1 MLRLPTESRG
11 CRDDGVEVRRDA
23 WGRPPQPTWECESGT
38 GLYSFVDSF
47 SQSMQVLGSRT
58 ADDAMGIGAGDV
70 PPDASPVGLPAVP
83 YPVADSVGLQE
94 LQNAMGATDEEMA
107 ILQQLGGE
115 GPIWVPSKGE
125 ASDLLSAPK
134 VEEEEEEADIVDL
147 DCQRRAPEVSSTG
160 VSCGGGE
167 GAAATAVCTGGAPV
181 DVGGAVPD
189 ASDRHAVSAP
199 RAAAPAAK
207 VSAKRKRQR
216 RTRPAKAA
224 GSGGE
229 NLLAAYEAKEMVCP
243 SCHRFFLGISALQQH
258 VRLAHDGR
266 VDPIKRRKNH
276 CSSVCGPSECV
287 ATSALGTPADSPPRL
302 VCPHCREL
310 LVGRDA
316 LVAHV
321 AEDHPSSAVPTDF
334 ATLTAPPNGS
344 SESVGLKTHIS
355 TALGGLLDR
364 ALNNR
369 PEKGPGSGDSAT
381 HHRRSRQTPS
391 VPPKLNAPRS
401 EPETEAGS
409 SPSGRPRRV
418 YDTELARRVWQQL
431 SSRQPP
437 TELELQRATASA
449 DGKFVLY
456 PYVCFYCECR
466 FEQQSVRNRHMV
478 QAHKNEIITSKASQL
493 EPDANP
499 DDVSASE
506 DSDHNCGIDFGASR
520 GLPARGGA
528 ECGRPDPLPRET
540 SPAPHG
546 GVSAPASPYGEETV
560 KQKAMAAL
568 RELGVWDRRRRG
580 CRDQSVGVGGE

>member
-1 MLRLPTESRG
+1 
-11 CRDDGVEVRRDA
+11 
-23 WGRPPQPTWECESGT
+23 
-38 GLYSFVDSF
+38 
-47 SQSMQVLGSRT
+47 MQVLGSRT
-58 ADDAMGIGAGDV
+58 ADDAVGIGADEV

-115 GPIWVPSKGE
+115 GPIWVPGKGE

-134 VEEEEEEADIVDL
+134 VEEEEEEEEEEADIVDL
-147 DCQRRAPEVSSTG
+147 DCQRSTPDMSSVI

-167 GAAATAVCTGGAPV
+167 GAAEAAVRTSGAPAE
-181 DVGGAVPD
+181 VGESVPD
-189 ASDRHAVSAP
+189 ASGRHAVSAP

-229 NLLAAYEAKEMVCP
+229 NLLAAYEEKEMVCP
-243 SCHRFFLGISALQQH
+243 SCHRFFLGVSALQQH
-258 VRLAHDGR
+258 VRVAHDGR
-266 VDPIKRRKNH
+266 VDPVKRRKNH
-276 CSSVCGPSECV
+276 CSTVSGPSECV
-287 ATSALGTPADSPPRL
+287 AASALGTPADSPPRL

-321 AEDHPSSAVPTDF
+321 AEDHPGSAVPTDF
-334 ATLTAPPNGS
+334 ATLTAPPNSS

-369 PEKGPGSGDSAT
+369 PEKGPGSGDSAS
-381 HHRRSRQTPS
+381 HHRRSRQTPV
-391 VPPKLNAPRS
+391 VPPKLTAPRS

-409 SPSGRPRRV
+409 SSSSGRPRRV

-449 DGKFVLY
+449 DGSSSRVFATGTWCRRTRTRSSPPRRHSWSPTPTRMTYLPVKTPTTVGTDRLTSPKREIEAVFVEEAAPFLHK
-456 PYVCFYCECR
+456 CE
-466 FEQQSVRNRHMV
+466 
-478 QAHKNEIITSKASQL
+478 L
-493 EPDANP
+493 PDSLDTTRDP
-499 DDVSASE
+499 LSIE
-506 DSDHNCGIDFGASR
+506 EE
-520 GLPARGGA
+520 GGA
-528 ECGRPDPLPRET
+528 LGNDPLPICDLQRIKKEVLEEDPVAV
-540 SPAPHG
+540 SG
-546 GVSAPASPYGEETV
+546 FGVLI
-560 KQKAMAAL
+560 KQDPDL
-568 RELGVWDRRRRG
+568 YLGVDATENKVY
-580 CRDQSVGVGGE
+580 SNF